1 MDSRRNMEYLS
12 PNQYMRLSDAEKE
25 QYIQNLFD
33 VISDDELFEFSSPEG
48 DESEQVAV
56 ADGVVESDV
65 EDPDYTIDNA
75 QVDEAD
81 YEESD
86 NESDA
91 ADDSE
96 EINLRA
102 AEFVARDDTIWSSQP
117 RLARQTRQQNIL
129 RQRTAS
135 RGATALQHQAAT
147 TTAERTAE
155 PTQATS
161 RVPHTPSY
169 DYTMSWNSSNLTATD
184 S

>member
-12 PNQYMRLSDAEKE
+12 SNQYMRLSDAKKE

-33 VISDDELFEFSSPEG
+33 EISDDELFSDPEG
-48 DESEQVAV
+48 DESEQV

-96 EINLRA
+96 EINLRT
-102 AEFVARDDTIWSSQP
+102 AEFVARASTIWSSEPQP
-117 RLARQTRQQNIL
+117 
-129 RQRTAS
+129 TATKYF
-135 RGATALQHQAAT
+135 ATAKWA
-147 TTAERTAE
+147 RKINY
-155 PTQATS
+155 
-161 RVPHTPSY
+161 Y
-169 DYTMSWNSSNLTATD
+169 DVNSQYI
-184 S
+184 

>member
-12 PNQYMRLSDAEKE
+12 SNQYMRLSDAEKE
-25 QYIQNLFD
+25 QYTQNLFD
-33 VISDDELFEFSSPEG
+33 EISYDELFSDPEG
-48 DESEQVAV
+48 DESEQVPV

-75 QVDEAD
+75 QVDEVD

-102 AEFVARDDTIWSSQP
+102 AEFVARDSTIWSSQP

-129 RQRTAS
+129 RQRSGPARSTND
-135 RGATALQHQAAT
+135 
-147 TTAERTAE
+147 
-155 PTQATS
+155 
-161 RVPHTPSY
+161 V
-169 DYTMSWNSSNLTATD
+169 NSQYI
-184 S
+184 

>member
-1 MDSRRNMEYLS
+1 MDSRRTMEYLS
-12 PNQYMRLSDAEKE
+12 SNQYMRLSDAEKE

-33 VISDDELFEFSSPEG
+33 EISDDELFSDPEG

-56 ADGVVESDV
+56 ANGVVESDV

-75 QVDEAD
+75 QVDEAH

-102 AEFVARDDTIWSSQP
+102 AEFVARDSVRIKSP
-117 RLARQTRQQNIL
+117 K
-129 RQRTAS
+129 
-135 RGATALQHQAAT
+135 
-147 TTAERTAE
+147 
-155 PTQATS
+155 
-161 RVPHTPSY
+161 
-169 DYTMSWNSSNLTATD
+169 LTF
-184 S
+184 